1 VSDRDD
7 ELERRL
13 RALATEADPPPALVV
28 ESAKAAFALLDLD
41 AELAVLVAD
50 SAVDD
55 PAVLTR
61 AVVSDVR
68 MLSFECGDITVEL
81 DVEADPLSRRVRL
94 SGLAV
99 GAVGDVVLVRAD
111 ARTPT
116 PLDADGRFGS
126 DDLLP
131 GPLRLELTSPDGR
144 RVTTS
149 WVSV

>member
-1 VSDRDD
+1 MSDRDD

-28 ESAKAAFALLDLD
+28 ESAKAAFALRDLD
-41 AELAVLVAD
+41 AELAELVAD

-68 MLSFECGDITVEL
+68 MLSFECGEVVVEL

-99 GAVGDVVLVRAD
+99 GAVGVVTLVRS
-111 ARTPT
+111 
-116 PLDADGRFGS
+116 DGRRTVELGDGGRFVA
-126 DDLLP
+126 DDVEP
-131 GPLRLELTSPDGR
+131 GPLRLELTTPDGR

-149 WVSV
+149 WIHV

>member
-1 VSDRDD
+1 MSDRDD

-13 RALATEADPPPALVV
+13 RALATEADPPPELVV
-28 ESAKAAFALLDLD
+28 ESAKAAFALRDLD
-41 AELAVLVAD
+41 AELAELVAD

-68 MLSFECGDITVEL
+68 MISFECGTVTVEL
-81 DVEADPLSRRVRL
+81 DVETDPLSRLVDLR
-94 SGLAV
+94 GLVV
-99 GAVGDVVLVRAD
+99 GAAGAVTIVRSD
-111 ARTPT
+111 TRSSV
-116 PLDADGRFGS
+116 PLDADGRFDSGG
-126 DDLLP
+126 LAP
-131 GPLRLELTSPDGR
+131 GPLRLELTASDGR